1 MNIVLKIKH
10 WQIFVIT
17 YAPLLI
23 INFIPFKDPFL
34 GAAITGLA
42 GVWVL
47 LCFSTWFWVV
57 GSHLFKESNASQKL
71 ELSMFKVSLFIPI
84 IMILFALILVGT
96 YFIAPEKLAYIP
108 INTIL
113 NRLQILYIFSF
124 IYCAHF
130 VAKYLKS
137 VENNRISHFGESIP
151 VFLLLWIYPIGIFP
165 VQNRINKIF
174 KST

>member
-1 MNIVLKIKH
+1 MTIVLKLKH

-17 YAPLLI
+17 YAPIVL
-23 INFIPFKDPFL
+23 INFISFEDPFL
-34 GAAITGLA
+34 GAAIIGLTGI
-42 GVWVL
+42 WVV
-47 LCFSTWFWVV
+47 LCFSTWFWAV
-57 GSHLFKESNASQKL
+57 GHNLFKKSNASQKL
-71 ELSMFKVSLFIPI
+71 ELLMFKVSLFIPAFL
-84 IMILFALILVGT
+84 ILFALIIVGT
-96 YFIAPEKLAYIP
+96 YFITPDKLAYIP
-108 INTIL
+108 LNIIL
-113 NRLQILYIFSF
+113 NRLQILYVFSF
-124 IYCAHF
+124 LYCAHF